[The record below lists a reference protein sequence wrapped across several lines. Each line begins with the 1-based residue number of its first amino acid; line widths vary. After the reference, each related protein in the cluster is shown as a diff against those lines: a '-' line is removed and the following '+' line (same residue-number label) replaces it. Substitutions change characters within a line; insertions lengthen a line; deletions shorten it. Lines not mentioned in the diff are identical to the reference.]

1 MKVERKAYLIQWSE
15 GEPTL
20 ALATDFSNAIEMFCV
35 DMADDEND
43 TDQVK
48 SWIES
53 VTLIAESV
61 LSQPIDY

>member
-15 GEPTL
+15 GPTL
-20 ALATDFSNAIEMFCV
+20 VLATDFSNAIEMFCA

-43 TDQVK
+43 TDQVR

-53 VTLIAESV
+53 VSLVAESV
-61 LSQPIDY
+61 LSQPINY